1 MEQIE
6 IKEYELRFIIDKDVR
21 LRVGSNVALENR
33 PPLSADDF
41 YWIDSIIHE
50 PFGVMYRVYGI
61 DKTFHSFELYPLL
74 PVLVSDDVLEYN
86 DKFYHD
92 GIIHECV
99 GLNLDDELNMWVVS
113 NVDEEKFIEMDV
125 MKVIASPDM
134 FGWLYNE
141 GPSHDHNIVWGDS
154 RYLEDYIERSL
165 IVSVKKGFVM
175 TIVIEDMQPKLHDG
189 RVIIDQYNLL
199 RNSSNVIIF

>member
-61 DKTFHSFELYPLL
+61 DKTFHAFELYPLL

-113 NVDEEKFIEMDV
+113 NVDEEKFIEMEV
-125 MKVIASPDM
+125 MKVIASP
-134 FGWLYNE
+134 GCLV
-141 GPSHDHNIVWGDS
+141 G
-154 RYLEDYIERSL
+154 YIMRVL
-165 IVSVKKGFVM
+165 HM
-175 TIVIEDMQPKLHDG
+175 TIILFGVIL
-189 RVIIDQYNLL
+189 VIWRIILSGVLL
-199 RNSSNVIIF
+199 FR